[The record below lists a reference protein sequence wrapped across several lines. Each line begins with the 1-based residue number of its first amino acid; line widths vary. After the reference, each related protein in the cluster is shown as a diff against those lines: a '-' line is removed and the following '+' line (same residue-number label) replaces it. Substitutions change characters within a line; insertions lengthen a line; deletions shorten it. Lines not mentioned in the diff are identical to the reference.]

1 VDRFSKLLLIAESP
15 VFRDV
20 LAGILRSHADQVLA
34 AGSARVGRRRIAEH
48 ADISLVLSET
58 VMSDGDGFQLLEYVA
73 SLGDPKPA
81 VILLAAR
88 PLEGEARRA
97 ANMGAIGYLAKPI
110 SLQEIYRLWKE
121 SGDRTQET
129 APRVRSLGRALLI
142 DPRDRE
148 AGRDGVS
155 HLAWDIRNVSRSGA
169 FLETKA
175 PLPVRTEFHLALALG
190 SATGHVRAEVVRVQ
204 EPSWRCVGGV
214 GIAFRDFGNGTE
226 QLLSDY
232 IDGAISGS
240 GEIADPV
247 LEPRS
252 ATSPDQV

>member
-1 VDRFSKLLLIAESP
+1 MDRFSKLLLIAESP

-20 LAGILRSHADQVLA
+20 LAGILRSHADQVLT

-48 ADISLVLSET
+48 ADISLVLSEI

-81 VILLAAR
+81 VILLTPR

-121 SGDRTQET
+121 SGERTQET

-148 AGRDGVS
+148 AGGDGVS
-155 HLAWDIRNVSRSGA
+155 HLVWDIRNVSLTGA

-175 PLPVRTEFHLALALG
+175 PLPVRTELHLALALG

-226 QLLSDY
+226 QLLFDY
-232 IDGAISGS
+232 IDRALRGS
-240 GEIADPV
+240 GELPDPSLV
-247 LEPRS
+247 PRGS
-252 ATSPDQV
+252 TSS